1 MIINYPSQGSF
12 LDPTLTKDKKP
23 YGPARYKE
31 IVQER
36 YFISKN
42 INTSYN
48 DIGKITPAERE
59 YLIEFIVDE
68 QKQTKKKLDE
78 MKQQRNSR

>member
-1 MIINYPSQGSF
+1 MIKQSQKEQHILNSINNAKYTF
-12 LDPTLTKDKKP
+12 K
-23 YGPARYKE
+23 
-31 IVQER
+31 ER

-48 DIGKITPAERE
+48 DIGKITPIERE

-68 QKQTKKKLDE
+68 QKQTKKRLDE
-78 MKQQRNSR
+78 IKQQRNSR

>member
-1 MIINYPSQGSF
+1 M
-12 LDPTLTKDKKP
+12 DPTLTKDNKP
-23 YGPARYKE
+23 YGPVRFKE

-48 DIGKITPAERE
+48 DIGKIAPIERE
-59 YLIEFIVDE
+59 YLLEFIVDE
-68 QKQTKKKLDE
+68 QKQTQKKLDE
-78 MKQQRNSR
+78 LKNQRSSR

>member
-1 MIINYPSQGSF
+1 M
-12 LDPTLTKDKKP
+12 DPKLTKDGQP
-23 YGPARYKE
+23 YGPYRYKE

-48 DIGKITPAERE
+48 DIGKITPTERE
-59 YLIEFIVDE
+59 YILKFIVDE
-68 QKQTKKKLDE
+68 QKQAKKRLDE
-78 MKQQRNSR
+78 MTNQH